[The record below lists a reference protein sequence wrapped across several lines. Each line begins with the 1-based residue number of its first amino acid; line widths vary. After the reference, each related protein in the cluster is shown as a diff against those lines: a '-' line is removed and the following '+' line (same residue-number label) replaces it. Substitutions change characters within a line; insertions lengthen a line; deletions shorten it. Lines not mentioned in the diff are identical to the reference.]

1 MTVAIIVD
9 SLWLLLLKD
18 QFYYE
23 KGPSNPLLL
32 SESMWKYNHYV
43 VYASLVTLCFK
54 VLRSIPL
61 DFDPFPFVKNRGLL
75 TKQADIPFQLHNELH
90 SVHKSSIYNR
100 YDEDIRMN
108 LI

>member
-54 VLRSIPL
+54 VL
-61 DFDPFPFVKNRGLL
+61 
-75 TKQADIPFQLHNELH
+75 
-90 SVHKSSIYNR
+90 
-100 YDEDIRMN
+100 
-108 LI
+108 